1 MALNKKKE
9 EKKIED
15 HEIKVTRAKA
25 LDNGVTFFD
34 ADVNGVTIYGMNY
47 RILTRKADGVEFGK
61 VGFPSKKS
69 GDQYYNHVFVKFS
82 DADIEEIDKQ
92 IDALT

>member
-1 MALNKKKE
+1 MALNKNK

-25 LDNGVTFFD
+25 LNNGVTFFD
-34 ADVNGVTIYGMNY
+34 AEVNGVTIYGMNY
-47 RILTRKADGVEFGK
+47 RILTRQSDGVEFGK

-69 GDQYYNHVFVKFS
+69 GDQYYNHVWVKFS
-82 DADIEEIDKQ
+82 DADIDEIDKQ
-92 IDALT
+92 IDKLT

>member
-15 HEIKVTRAKA
+15 HAIKVTRAKA

-47 RILTRKADGVEFGK
+47 RILTRHSDGVEFGK

-82 DADIEEIDKQ
+82 DADIDEIDKQ